1 MLFSAGT
8 FTHVEPHHNPN
19 EGRTIYNRNFDLIEG
34 LVDNA
39 FSGLTSGNTVVFSG
53 VNTSVSSGY
62 TLGQG
67 LSPYYVVDVID
78 NPVFDSVSA
87 TSISAGTIYSGST
100 DVGSMLTA
108 ITSAALYSNSTAVPV
123 TIGGIS
129 AGATFTAKTMSE
141 MWNALL
147 YPYQTP
153 SFSSFANAGLVATYE
168 LGQTIATGSNSF
180 SWAFNNASSVSANTV
195 TIVQNISPSSTIYGP
210 GSNTS
215 PSAITLSAVYSAGT
229 STTTTL
235 YTISATNTSGNSFS
249 TTISRSW
256 RPRIYYGTS
265 ATSPLVEADIKG
277 LTSSA
282 LASGFAG
289 TYSFLAGDYKYFCYP
304 SSFGTATTFK
314 DSSTNLDV
322 AMETL
327 FVVSITNTYG
337 VTANYNVHRTTNI
350 LGSSINIIIS

>member
-34 LVDNA
+34 LVDGT
-39 FSGLTSGNTVVFSG
+39 FSGLTSGNTLVISG
-53 VNTSVSSGY
+53 TNTSVSSGY
-62 TLGQG
+62 TLGPG
-67 LSPYYVVDVID
+67 VAPYYAVSVID
-78 NPVFDSVSA
+78 NPIFNSISA

-108 ITSAALYSNSTAVPV
+108 ITNAALYSNSTAVPV

-147 YPYQTP
+147 YPYQAP
-153 SFSSFANAGLVATYE
+153 SFSSFANAGLIATYE
-168 LGQTIATGSNSF
+168 LGQTIAVGSNSF
-180 SWAFNNASSVSANTV
+180 SWAFNNASSVSPNTV
-195 TIVQNISPSSTIYGP
+195 TIVQNVSPSSTIYGP

-215 PSAITLSAVYSAGT
+215 PTAITLTAVYSAGT

-235 YTISATNTSGNSFS
+235 YTISATNTSGSSFS
-249 TTISRSW
+249 TNISRSW
-256 RPRIYYGTS
+256 RPKIYYGTN
-265 ATSPLVEADIKG
+265 AASPLNAAAIKA
-277 LTSSA
+277 LTSSP

-289 TYSFLAGDYKYFCYP
+289 TYSFAAGNYKYFCYP

-327 FVVSITNTYG
+327 YVVSITNTYG

-350 LGSSINIIIS
+350 LGSSISIIIS

>member
-34 LVDNA
+34 LVDNT

-62 TLGQG
+62 TLGPG

-78 NPVFDSVSA
+78 NPVFN
-87 TSISAGTIYSGST
+87 SISAGTIYSGST

-108 ITSAALYSNSTAVPV
+108 ITTAALYSNSTAVPV

-129 AGATFTAKTMSE
+129 AGTTFTAKTMSE

-153 SFSSFANAGLVATYE
+153 SFSSFANAGLIATYE

-195 TIVQNISPSSTIYGP
+195 TIVQNVSPSSTIYGP

-235 YTISATNTSGNSFS
+235 YTISATNTSGSSFS

-256 RPRIYYGTS
+256 RPKIYYGTS
-265 ATSPLVEADIKG
+265 ASSPLNAADIKA
-277 LTSSA
+277 LTSSP

-327 FVVSITNTYG
+327 YVVSITNTYG

-350 LGSSINIIIS
+350 LGSSISIIIS